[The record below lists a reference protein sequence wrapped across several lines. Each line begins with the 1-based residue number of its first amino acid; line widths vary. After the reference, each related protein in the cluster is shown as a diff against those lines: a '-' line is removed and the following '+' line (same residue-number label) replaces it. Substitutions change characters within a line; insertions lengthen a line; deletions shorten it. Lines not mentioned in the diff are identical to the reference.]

1 MTNAPANGL
10 NSKTIPK
17 ATACVE
23 KMMEKFLFHLLS
35 CHGNYGLGSP
45 YGYIGTD
52 FLTGYFYFYFYF
64 YF

>member
-45 YGYIGTD
+45 YGSNYII
-52 FLTGYFYFYFYF
+52 
-64 YF
+64 